1 MQLSDSPN
9 SSSANPNSEQKQFT
23 VTIIDERRLL
33 VRLTTELRGVMPEIR
48 RAVHDFR
55 DDPVTFVRY
64 LMLSTLKE
72 IRRQLTPTNVIG
84 FTSACLVIGSL
95 AFLVFTF
102 ERGREQPTKEPVAE
116 DAPIERP
123 VLLVLTAT
131 GAGQTSLYPASNV
144 RVGLSRGKGEGS
156 APKPA
161 HAGGGGSGGM
171 GDLLPTQIGKVP
183 QPSEIPAPIPKDPP
197 LNAPTLPAA
206 GVDID
211 PLLWTDIK
219 YPNYGNPQSRWNV
232 QSNGPGENGGMGT
245 KDGFG
250 VGDGSGNGYGDG
262 NDGNTGGGNRRI
274 GHGGVGGNA
283 GGGIGVGDDLLRPNE
298 VDQRARLLSKPEPH
312 YTEEARRNSITGTVV
327 LQVIFSS
334 SGDITQ
340 IRAMRTLPFGLTE
353 RAIAAARAIKFIPAM
368 KGGRPVSVYM
378 QLEYNFNLY

>member
-9 SSSANPNSEQKQFT
+9 SSSANSNSEQKQFT
-23 VTIIDERRLL
+23 VTIVDERGLL
-33 VRLTTELRGVMPEIR
+33 VRLTTELRGIVPEIR
-48 RAVHDFR
+48 RAVRDFR
-55 DDPVTFVRY
+55 DDPVTFVCY
-64 LMLSTLKE
+64 LMLRTLKE
-72 IRRQLTPTNVIG
+72 IRSQLTLTNVIG

-95 AFLVFTF
+95 AFSIFTF
-102 ERGREQPTKEPVAE
+102 ERGRGQTREPEAK
-116 DAPIERP
+116 DASTERP

-131 GAGQTSLYPASNV
+131 STGQTSLYPASNG

-156 APKPA
+156 ASKPA

-183 QPSEIPAPIPKDPP
+183 QWSEIPAPIPKDPP
-197 LNAPTLPAA
+197 LKAPTLPAA

-219 YPNYGNPQSRWNV
+219 YPVYGSPQSRSNI

-245 KDGFG
+245 KNGFG

-262 NDGNTGGGNRRI
+262 NNGNTGGGNRQI
-274 GHGGVGGNA
+274 GFGGVGGGSASGVA
-283 GGGIGVGDDLLRPNE
+283 GRDVTLRSSE
-298 VDQRARLLSKPEPH
+298 ADQKVRLVSKPEPH
-312 YTEEARRNSITGTVV
+312 YTEEARRNQITGTVV
-327 LQVIFSS
+327 LRVVFSS
-334 SGDITQ
+334 SGEITRIHAVNQ
-340 IRAMRTLPFGLTE
+340 LPFGLTE

>member
-9 SSSANPNSEQKQFT
+9 SSSANSNSEQKQFT
-23 VTIIDERRLL
+23 VTVIDERSLL
-33 VRLTTELRGVMPEIR
+33 VRLTKELRGVMPEIR
-48 RAVHDFR
+48 RAVRDFR

-95 AFLVFTF
+95 AFSIFTF
-102 ERGREQPTKEPVAE
+102 ERGRGQTREPEAK
-116 DAPIERP
+116 DASTERP

-131 GAGQTSLYPASNV
+131 STGQTSLYAASTG
-144 RVGLSRGKGEGS
+144 RVGLSRGRGEGS
-156 APKPA
+156 APQPA

-183 QPSEIPAPIPKDPP
+183 QWSEIPAPIPKDPP
-197 LNAPTLPAA
+197 LKAPTLPAA

-219 YPNYGNPQSRWNV
+219 YPVYGNPQSRSNI
-232 QSNGPGENGGMGT
+232 QSNGPGEDGGMGT
-245 KDGFG
+245 KNGFG

-262 NDGNTGGGNRRI
+262 NNGNTGGGDRSI
-274 GHGGVGGNA
+274 GYGGSAGGVGGYNRLSP
-283 GGGIGVGDDLLRPNE
+283 GSE
-298 VDQRARLLSKPEPH
+298 VDQKVRLLAKPEPQ
-312 YTEEARRNSITGTVV
+312 YTDDARRNQITGTVV
-327 LQVIFSS
+327 LRVVFSS
-334 SGDITQ
+334 TGEITQ
-340 IRAMRTLPFGLTE
+340 IQAVHTLPFGLTE